1 MAYML
6 TPLVLI
12 VVYVTILVFYS
23 ISLIYAAHLDKFMIG
38 SKNIPQF
45 FKERG
50 PFMFNF
56 FTIWNF
62 LLQIVFL
69 VVAITDDALKG
80 LSIKSYFG
88 NIRQTLFV
96 SLMLPSSLLV
106 VSMFWGIWMVDREL
120 IFPIAIDEFYPSW
133 LNHTMHTFIVLPV
146 FIELWSQSGRP
157 PLKHSIKNRAFA
169 IMATYCF
176 IYQLMYF
183 CIYFFHGI
191 WLYPIYLV
199 LSWPQRMVL
208 ITFQF
213 ALCAIYQ
220 KLGIALLSMR
230 EIKTN

>member
-120 IFPIAIDEFYPSW
+120 IFPIAI
-133 LNHTMHTFIVLPV
+133 VLPV